1 MTTIKQEL
9 TNRNESVE
17 RVYSFY
23 ASNRFLVNRRYQ
35 RKLVWSIDEK
45 RAFADSL
52 RKNFPVPLILLADVE
67 HEGEDRFEI
76 IDGMQRLNAIASFI
90 EGEFDLDGNYFDLQ
104 SMAETKL
111 LLDTNKLSQKHPVL
125 DRDACVR
132 IVRYNLPLTV
142 YPAASHNQIDEI
154 FRRINS
160 YGKHL
165 SRQELRMAGVT
176 TDFSQLVRSLAS
188 RVRGDVSA
196 GEKLFLGAMRQISIT
211 SRELSYGINVDDIFW
226 VQNKIFTR
234 EDIRQSRDEEI
245 IADMLGYIL
254 LSPKLSS
261 TAEIIDEFF
270 GYSRGDSKTDRMD
283 DIGTA
288 LKKIGTSTLTSQF
301 MAVHENI
308 RNILKAASK
317 KFSDIMFQ
325 DPVQRA
331 PRYYQSVFLALWELL
346 VDEDCVIRDYKKV
359 AKALDGAGKHIQ
371 IGGGGGRFSG
381 VDRTKNINV
390 AKGLL
395 RPACEKRNQ
404 NDPALSSWT
413 TELENILMQSYTEQP
428 MYDFKQGFLRLDGS
442 NTFDEG
448 MFGKVFKTL
457 SAIANYKP
465 AAVGYVIVGIA
476 DSEND
481 LQKLKSM
488 HGISEATY
496 QQFLITGIDH
506 EAKISPKG
514 LDSYFQMISQK
525 LKQSSLEDWAKNQ
538 INRDLRLVNYFG
550 RSVLV
555 FKIEADNIPCLYE
568 GKYYERHGSSIDQ
581 VPPEQYAALFK
592 RFLAPKPEA
601 S

>member
-1 MTTIKQEL
+1 
-9 TNRNESVE
+9 
-17 RVYSFY
+17 
-23 ASNRFLVNRRYQ
+23 
-35 RKLVWSIDEK
+35 
-45 RAFADSL
+45 
-52 RKNFPVPLILLADVE
+52 
-67 HEGEDRFEI
+67 
-76 IDGMQRLNAIASFI
+76 
-90 EGEFDLDGNYFDLQ
+90 
-104 SMAETKL
+104 
-111 LLDTNKLSQKHPVL
+111 
-125 DRDACVR
+125 
-132 IVRYNLPLTV
+132 
-142 YPAASHNQIDEI
+142 
-154 FRRINS
+154 
-160 YGKHL
+160 
-165 SRQELRMAGVT
+165 MAGVT

-196 GEKLFLGAMRQISIT
+196 GEKLYLGAMRQISIT

-270 GYSRGDSKTDRMD
+270 GYSRGDTKTDRMD

-288 LKKIGTSTLTSQF
+288 LKKIGTSTLASQF

-308 RNILKAASK
+308 RNIFKAAGM

-346 VDEDCVIRDYKKV
+346 VDEDYVIRDCSKV
-359 AKALDGAGKHIQ
+359 AKALGGAGKHIQ

-381 VDRTKNINV
+381 IDRTKNINV
-390 AKGLL
+390 VKGLL
-395 RPACEKRNQ
+395 QPACAKRNQ

-413 TELENILMQSYTEQP
+413 TELENILMQSYTEQT
-428 MYDFKQGFLRLDGS
+428 MYEFKQGFLRLDGT
-442 NTFDEG
+442 NAFDEG

-457 SAIANYKP
+457 SAIANQKP

-476 DSEND
+476 DSADD

-488 HGISEATY
+488 YGITEVSY
-496 QQFLITGIDH
+496 QQFLVTGIDH
-506 EAKISPKG
+506 EAKMSPKG

-555 FKIEADNIPCLYE
+555 FKVEAGSVPCLYE
-568 GKYYERHGSSIDQ
+568 GKYYERHGSNIVQ
-581 VPPEQYAALFK
+581 VPPEQYAALFT
-592 RFLAPKPEA
+592 RFLAPKQEA
-601 S
+601 N